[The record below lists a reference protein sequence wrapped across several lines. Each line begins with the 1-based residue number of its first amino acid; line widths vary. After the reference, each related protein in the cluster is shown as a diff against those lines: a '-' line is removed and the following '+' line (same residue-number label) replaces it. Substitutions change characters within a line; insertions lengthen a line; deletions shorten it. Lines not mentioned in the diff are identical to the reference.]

1 MIYILKFI
9 AAFLLPP
16 GLFVLLGII
25 LSVYLWRRRQNFGRF
40 AFSLSAVLT
49 LLLYF
54 SSTLLG
60 AKLLGQPLEN
70 RYSQQEPAA
79 AQVIIVLG
87 GGSVGSVPDGAERGG
102 LMSAGAARLLTAARL
117 AKQHSLPVLIS
128 GGQVFSDGASEAL
141 VAERILLQLG
151 LPQEQII
158 VETQART
165 TQENAAYTA
174 ALCRERG
181 YHNVLLLTSALHMPR
196 SMQFFERYL
205 LRLPPIPVI
214 IRSIRRVSLI
224 RAGWCHSC
232 RPLMLPVWLCTN
244 MLVWP
249 VPFYSTDLQ
258 RQAASSR

>member
-40 AFSLSAVLT
+40 AFSLSACLT
-49 LLLYF
+49 LLLYL
-54 SSTLLG
+54 SCTLLG

-70 RYSQQEPAA
+70 RYSQQPAS
-79 AQVIIVLG
+79 AQVIVVLG
-87 GGSVGSVPDGAERGG
+87 GGSVGSVPDGTERGG

-151 LPQEQII
+151 LPQKQII

-165 TQENAAYTA
+165 TKENAAYTA

-181 YHNVLLLTSALHMPR
+181 YQSVLLLTSALHMPR
-196 SMQFFERYL
+196 SMHFFERYL
-205 LRLPPIPVI
+205 GGQGIKVAAYPCDYTLNPKGQFNPRWLVPQLQAFDITCMALHEYVGM
-214 IRSIRRVSLI
+214 
-224 RAGWCHSC
+224 AGA
-232 RPLMLPVWLCTN
+232 
-244 MLVWP
+244 
-249 VPFYSTDLQ
+249 FLQ
-258 RQAASSR
+258 R

>member
-16 GLFVLLGII
+16 GLFVLLGVI
-25 LSVYLWRRRQNFGRF
+25 LSIYLWRKRQHFGCL
-40 AFSLSAVLT
+40 AFSLSACLT

-70 RYSQQEPAA
+70 RYSQQQPAS
-79 AQVIIVLG
+79 AQVIVVLG
-87 GGSVGSVPDGAERGG
+87 GGSVGSAPDGIERGG

-165 TQENAAYTA
+165 TKENAAYSA
-174 ALCRERG
+174 ALCREHG
-181 YHNVLLLTSALHMPR
+181 YKNVLLLTSALHMPR
-196 SMQFFERYL
+196 SMQFFECYL
-205 LRLPPIPVI
+205 GGQGIKVVTYPCDYTLNPQGQFNPRWLVPQLQAFDITCMALHEYVGM
-214 IRSIRRVSLI
+214 
-224 RAGWCHSC
+224 AGA
-232 RPLMLPVWLCTN
+232 L
-244 MLVWP
+244 
-249 VPFYSTDLQ
+249 LQ
-258 RQAASSR
+258 H

>member
-40 AFSLSAVLT
+40 AFSLSACLT

-54 SSTLLG
+54 SSTLFG
-60 AKLLGQPLEN
+60 AKLLGLPD
-70 RYSQQEPAA
+70 A
-79 AQVIIVLG
+79 AQVIVVLG
-87 GGSVGSVPDGAERGG
+87 GGSVGSVPDGTERGG

-128 GGQVFSDGASEAL
+128 GGQVFSDGVSEAL

-158 VETQART
+158 VETKART

-181 YHNVLLLTSALHMPR
+181 YKNVLLLTSALHMPR

-205 LRLPPIPVI
+205 GGQGIKVATYPCDYTLNPKGQFNPRWLVPQLQAFDITCMALHEYVGM
-214 IRSIRRVSLI
+214 
-224 RAGWCHSC
+224 AGA
-232 RPLMLPVWLCTN
+232 
-244 MLVWP
+244 
-249 VPFYSTDLQ
+249 FLQ
-258 RQAASSR
+258 R

>member
-25 LSVYLWRRRQNFGRF
+25 LSVYLWRQCKRSGLL
-40 AFSLSAVLT
+40 AFRLCASLT

-54 SSTLLG
+54 ASTLVG
-60 AKLLGQPLEN
+60 AKLLGQPLESC
-70 RYSQQEPAA
+70 YSQQQPAA
-79 AQVIIVLG
+79 AQVIVVLG
-87 GGSVGSVPDGAERGG
+87 GGSVGSVPDGTERGG
-102 LMSAGAARLLTAARL
+102 LASAGAARLLTAARL

-158 VETQART
+158 VETKART

-181 YHNVLLLTSALHMPR
+181 YKNVLLLTSALHMPR
-196 SMQFFERYL
+196 SMQFFEYYL
-205 LRLPPIPVI
+205 GEQGIKVAAYPCDYTLNPQGSFNLRWLVPQLQAFDITCMALHEYVGM
-214 IRSIRRVSLI
+214 
-224 RAGWCHSC
+224 AGA
-232 RPLMLPVWLCTN
+232 
-244 MLVWP
+244 
-249 VPFYSTDLQ
+249 FLQ
-258 RQAASSR
+258 RR

>member
-25 LSVYLWRRRQNFGRF
+25 LSAYLWRQRKCFGRF
-40 AFSLSAVLT
+40 AFSLSVVLT

-70 RYSQQEPAA
+70 RYSQQQPDA
-79 AQVIIVLG
+79 AQVIVVLG
-87 GGSVGSVPDGAERGG
+87 GGSVGSAPDGTERGG

-158 VETQART
+158 VETKART

-181 YHNVLLLTSALHMPR
+181 CTNVLLLTSALHMPR
-196 SMQFFERYL
+196 SMYFFEQYL
-205 LRLPPIPVI
+205 GEQGIKVAAYPCDYTLNPQGQFNPRWLVPQLQAFDITCMA
-214 IRSIRRVSLI
+214 LHEY
-224 RAGWCHSC
+224 AG
-232 RPLMLPVWLCTN
+232 MAGA
-244 MLVWP
+244 
-249 VPFYSTDLQ
+249 FLQ
-258 RQAASSR
+258 H

>member
-25 LSVYLWRRRQNFGRF
+25 LSVYLWRRRQNIGRF

-70 RYSQQEPAA
+70 RYIQQQPYA
-79 AQVIIVLG
+79 AQVIVVLG
-87 GGSVGSVPDGAERGG
+87 GGSVGSAPDGTERGG

-128 GGQVFSDGASEAL
+128 GGQVFRDGVSEAL

-165 TQENAAYTA
+165 TKENAAYTA
-174 ALCRERG
+174 MHCRERG
-181 YHNVLLLTSALHMPR
+181 YQSVLLLTSALHMPR

-205 LRLPPIPVI
+205 GEQGVKVAAYPCDYTLNPQGKFNPRWLVPQLQAFDVTCMALHEY
-214 IRSIRRVSLI
+214 VGM
-224 RAGWCHSC
+224 AGA
-232 RPLMLPVWLCTN
+232 
-244 MLVWP
+244 
-249 VPFYSTDLQ
+249 FLQ
-258 RQAASSR
+258 R

>member
-25 LSVYLWRRRQNFGRF
+25 LSVYLWRRRQNIGRF
-40 AFSLSAVLT
+40 AFSLSAFLT

-70 RYSQQEPAA
+70 RYIQQQPDA
-79 AQVIIVLG
+79 AQVIVVLG
-87 GGSVGSVPDGAERGG
+87 GGSVGSAPDGTERGG
-102 LMSAGAARLLTAARL
+102 LMSAGAARLL
-117 AKQHSLPVLIS
+117 PVLIS
-128 GGQVFSDGASEAL
+128 GGQVFRDGVSEAL

-158 VETQART
+158 VETRART
-165 TQENAAYTA
+165 TKENAAYTA
-174 ALCRERG
+174 MHCRERG
-181 YHNVLLLTSALHMPR
+181 YQSVLLLTSALHMPR

-205 LRLPPIPVI
+205 GEQGVKVAAYPCDYTLNPQGKFNPRWLVPQLQAFDVTCMALHEY
-214 IRSIRRVSLI
+214 VGM
-224 RAGWCHSC
+224 AGA
-232 RPLMLPVWLCTN
+232 
-244 MLVWP
+244 
-249 VPFYSTDLQ
+249 FLQ
-258 RQAASSR
+258 R

>member
-60 AKLLGQPLEN
+60 AKLLGQLLEN

-205 LRLPPIPVI
+205 GGQGIKVAAYPCDYTLNPQGKFNPRWLVPQLQAFDVTCMALHEY
-214 IRSIRRVSLI
+214 VGM
-224 RAGWCHSC
+224 AGS
-232 RPLMLPVWLCTN
+232 
-244 MLVWP
+244 
-249 VPFYSTDLQ
+249 FLQ
-258 RQAASSR
+258 H

>member
-25 LSVYLWRRRQNFGRF
+25 LSAYLWRQRKRFGCL
-40 AFSLSAVLT
+40 AFNLSACLT
-49 LLLYF
+49 LLLYL
-54 SSTLLG
+54 SCTLVG
-60 AKLLGQPLEN
+60 AKLFGQPLEN
-70 RYSQQEPAA
+70 RYSQQPAA
-79 AQVIIVLG
+79 AQVIVVLG

-165 TQENAAYTA
+165 TQENAAYSA

-181 YHNVLLLTSALHMPR
+181 YKNVLLLTSALHMPR

-205 LRLPPIPVI
+205 GEQGIKVAAYPCDYTLNPKGQFNPRWLVPQLQAFDITCMALHEYVGM
-214 IRSIRRVSLI
+214 
-224 RAGWCHSC
+224 AGA
-232 RPLMLPVWLCTN
+232 
-244 MLVWP
+244 
-249 VPFYSTDLQ
+249 FLQ
-258 RQAASSR
+258 R

>member
-1 MIYILKFI
+1 MIYVLKFI

-25 LSVYLWRRRQNFGRF
+25 LSVYLWRKRKRFGRL
-40 AFSLSAVLT
+40 AFGLSTFFT

-70 RYSQQEPAA
+70 RYSQQQPAD
-79 AQVIIVLG
+79 AQVIVVLG
-87 GGSVGSVPDGAERGG
+87 GGSVGSVPDGTERGG
-102 LMSAGAARLLTAARL
+102 LASAGAARLLTAARL

-128 GGQVFSDGASEAL
+128 GGQVFSDGVSEAL

-165 TQENAAYTA
+165 TKENAAYTA
-174 ALCRERG
+174 VLCRERG
-181 YHNVLLLTSALHMPR
+181 YHSILLLTSALHMPR
-196 SMQFFERYL
+196 SMQFFEHCLGAQGVKVVPYPCDYMLNPQGSFNPRWLVPQLQAFDITCMAMHEY
-205 LRLPPIPVI
+205 IGM
-214 IRSIRRVSLI
+214 
-224 RAGWCHSC
+224 AGA
-232 RPLMLPVWLCTN
+232 
-244 MLVWP
+244 
-249 VPFYSTDLQ
+249 FLQ
-258 RQAASSR
+258 R

>member
-25 LSVYLWRRRQNFGRF
+25 LSVYLWRQRQNFGRLPF
-40 AFSLSAVLT
+40 GLSACLT

-70 RYSQQEPAA
+70 RYSQQPAS
-79 AQVIIVLG
+79 AQVIVVLG
-87 GGSVGSVPDGAERGG
+87 GGSVGSAPDGTERGG

-128 GGQVFSDGASEAL
+128 GGQVFSDGVSEAL

-165 TQENAAYTA
+165 TKENAAYTA
-174 ALCRERG
+174 ALCHERG
-181 YHNVLLLTSALHMPR
+181 YKNVLLLTSALHMPR

-205 LRLPPIPVI
+205 GEQGVKVAAYPCDYTLNPQGKFNPRWLVPQLQAFDITCMALHEYVGM
-214 IRSIRRVSLI
+214 
-224 RAGWCHSC
+224 AGA
-232 RPLMLPVWLCTN
+232 
-244 MLVWP
+244 
-249 VPFYSTDLQ
+249 FLQ
-258 RQAASSR
+258 R

>member
-25 LSVYLWRRRQNFGRF
+25 LSVYLWRRRQNFGCF

-79 AQVIIVLG
+79 AQVIVVLG
-87 GGSVGSVPDGAERGG
+87 GGSVGSVPDGTERGG
-102 LMSAGAARLLTAARL
+102 LMSAGAARL

-165 TQENAAYTA
+165 TKENAAYSA

-181 YHNVLLLTSALHMPR
+181 YKNVLLLTSALHMPR

-205 LRLPPIPVI
+205 GEQGIKVVAYPCDYTLNPQGKFNPRWLVPQLQAFDITCMALHEYVGM
-214 IRSIRRVSLI
+214 
-224 RAGWCHSC
+224 AGA
-232 RPLMLPVWLCTN
+232 
-244 MLVWP
+244 
-249 VPFYSTDLQ
+249 FLQ
-258 RQAASSR
+258 R

>member
-70 RYSQQEPAA
+70 RYSQQQPAA
-79 AQVIIVLG
+79 AQVIVVLG
-87 GGSVGSVPDGAERGG
+87 GGSVGSAPDGTERGG
-102 LMSAGAARLLTAARL
+102 LMSAGAARL

-128 GGQVFSDGASEAL
+128 GGQVFSDGVSEAL

-174 ALCRERG
+174 ALCRKRG
-181 YHNVLLLTSALHMPR
+181 YQNVLLLTSALHMPR

-205 LRLPPIPVI
+205 GEQGIKVAAYPCDYTLNPQGRLNPRWLVPQLQAFDITCMA
-214 IRSIRRVSLI
+214 LHEY
-224 RAGWCHSC
+224 AGMAGA
-232 RPLMLPVWLCTN
+232 L
-244 MLVWP
+244 
-249 VPFYSTDLQ
+249 LQ
-258 RQAASSR
+258 H

>member
-16 GLFVLLGII
+16 GLFVLLGVI
-25 LSVYLWRRRQNFGRF
+25 LSTYLWRKRQHFGCL
-40 AFSLSAVLT
+40 AFSLSAFLT

-79 AQVIIVLG
+79 AQVIVVLG
-87 GGSVGSVPDGAERGG
+87 GGSVGSVPDGTERGG

-165 TQENAAYTA
+165 TKENAAYSA
-174 ALCRERG
+174 ALCRESG
-181 YHNVLLLTSALHMPR
+181 YNNVLLLTSALHMPR

-205 LRLPPIPVI
+205 GGQGIKVAAYPCDYTLNPHGKFNPRWLVPQLQAFDITCMA
-214 IRSIRRVSLI
+214 LHEY
-224 RAGWCHSC
+224 AG
-232 RPLMLPVWLCTN
+232 MAGA
-244 MLVWP
+244 
-249 VPFYSTDLQ
+249 FLQ
-258 RQAASSR
+258 H

>member
-25 LSVYLWRRRQNFGRF
+25 LSAYLWRQRKRFGCL
-40 AFSLSAVLT
+40 AFNLSACLT
-49 LLLYF
+49 LLLYL
-54 SSTLLG
+54 SCTLVG
-60 AKLLGQPLEN
+60 AKLFGQPLEN
-70 RYSQQEPAA
+70 RYSQQQPAA
-79 AQVIIVLG
+79 AQVIVVLG

-165 TQENAAYTA
+165 TKENAAYSA

-181 YHNVLLLTSALHMPR
+181 YKNVLLLTSALHMPR

-205 LRLPPIPVI
+205 GGQGIKVAAYPCDYTLNPQGKFNPRWLVPQLQAFDVTCMALHEY
-214 IRSIRRVSLI
+214 VGM
-224 RAGWCHSC
+224 AGA
-232 RPLMLPVWLCTN
+232 
-244 MLVWP
+244 
-249 VPFYSTDLQ
+249 FLQ
-258 RQAASSR
+258 R

>member
-25 LSVYLWRRRQNFGRF
+25 LSVYLWRQRKRFGRF
-40 AFSLSAVLT
+40 AFSLSAFLT

-60 AKLLGQPLEN
+60 AKLFGQPLEN
-70 RYSQQEPAA
+70 RYSQQQPAA
-79 AQVIIVLG
+79 AQVIVVLG
-87 GGSVGSVPDGAERGG
+87 GGERGG

-205 LRLPPIPVI
+205 GGQGIKVAAYPCDYTLNPQGKFNPRWLVPQLQAFDVTCMALHEY
-214 IRSIRRVSLI
+214 VGM
-224 RAGWCHSC
+224 AGS
-232 RPLMLPVWLCTN
+232 
-244 MLVWP
+244 
-249 VPFYSTDLQ
+249 FLQ
-258 RQAASSR
+258 H

>member
-70 RYSQQEPAA
+70 RYSQQQPDA
-79 AQVIIVLG
+79 AQVIVVLG
-87 GGSVGSVPDGAERGG
+87 GGSVGSAPDGTERGG

-117 AKQHSLPVLIS
+117 AKQ
-128 GGQVFSDGASEAL
+128 
-141 VAERILLQLG
+141 
-151 LPQEQII
+151 
-158 VETQART
+158 
-165 TQENAAYTA
+165 
-174 ALCRERG
+174 
-181 YHNVLLLTSALHMPR
+181 
-196 SMQFFERYL
+196 
-205 LRLPPIPVI
+205 
-214 IRSIRRVSLI
+214 
-224 RAGWCHSC
+224 
-232 RPLMLPVWLCTN
+232 
-244 MLVWP
+244 
-249 VPFYSTDLQ
+249 
-258 RQAASSR
+258 

>member
-25 LSVYLWRRRQNFGRF
+25 LSAYLWRQRQNFGRLPF
-40 AFSLSAVLT
+40 GLSACLT

-54 SSTLLG
+54 CSTLLG

-70 RYSQQEPAA
+70 RYSQQPAD
-79 AQVIIVLG
+79 AQVIVVLG
-87 GGSVGSVPDGAERGG
+87 GGSVGSAPDGTERGG

-128 GGQVFSDGASEAL
+128 GGQVFSDGVSEAL

-165 TQENAAYTA
+165 TKENAAYTA

-181 YHNVLLLTSALHMPR
+181 YNNVLLLTSALHMPR
-196 SMQFFERYL
+196 SMQFFEHYL
-205 LRLPPIPVI
+205 GGQGIKVAAYPCDYTLNPQGKFNPRWLVPQLQAFDVTCMALHEY
-214 IRSIRRVSLI
+214 VGM
-224 RAGWCHSC
+224 AGA
-232 RPLMLPVWLCTN
+232 
-244 MLVWP
+244 
-249 VPFYSTDLQ
+249 FLQ
-258 RQAASSR
+258 H